1 MYSAQDVTK
10 RIKSEA
16 KEKSITLKEMLSSL
30 ELGINALQNVS
41 DKGIASFSLAK
52 IADYLDCSV
61 DYLLGRTGNI
71 KSDDLT
77 LKETDLIEN
86 FKKLDNDDKEKVVEY
101 TKALQQKKPV
111 LIIENEP
118 RYLVRRAGRDGSFSE
133 EYLTKEEIEKI
144 KEEANALEEA
154 NF

>member
-10 RIKSEA
+10 RIKLEA

-61 DYLLGRTGNI
+61 DYLLGRTDNPESH
-71 KSDDLT
+71 KQ
-77 LKETDLIEN
+77 
-86 FKKLDNDDKEKVVEY
+86 KKL
-101 TKALQQKKPV
+101 V
-111 LIIENEP
+111 LSVENEP

-154 NF
+154 DF

>member
-1 MYSAQDVTK
+1 MYNAQDVTK
-10 RIKSEA
+10 RIKSKA

-61 DYLLGRTGNI
+61 DYLLGRT
-71 KSDDLT
+71 
-77 LKETDLIEN
+77 TDPESH
-86 FKKLDNDDKEKVVEY
+86 K
-101 TKALQQKKPV
+101 QKGPV
-111 LIIENEP
+111 LMVENEP
-118 RYLVRRAGRDGSFSE
+118 RYLVRRAGSDGSFSE

-154 NF
+154 DF

>member
-1 MYSAQDVTK
+1 MYNSQEVTK
-10 RIKSEA
+10 RIKIVA
-16 KEKSITLKEMLSSL
+16 KEKSITLKEMLSTL
-30 ELGINALQNVS
+30 GLGINALQNVS

-61 DYLLGRTGNI
+61 DYLLGRT
-71 KSDDLT
+71 
-77 LKETDLIEN
+77 TDPESH
-86 FKKLDNDDKEKVVEY
+86 K
-101 TKALQQKKPV
+101 QKGPV
-111 LIIENEP
+111 LMVENEP

-154 NF
+154 DF